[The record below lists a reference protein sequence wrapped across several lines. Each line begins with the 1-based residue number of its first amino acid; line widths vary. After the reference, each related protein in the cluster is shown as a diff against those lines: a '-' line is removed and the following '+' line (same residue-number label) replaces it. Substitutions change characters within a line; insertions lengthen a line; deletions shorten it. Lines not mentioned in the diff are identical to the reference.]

1 MYQIHPK
8 SHRQRDNIMNLFNII
23 KAAGINIDPDEC
35 KLHMAVHN
43 KTEDPMDVYLDNNF
57 KEWQEKQTKKNFER
71 KYIVALIQFHENK
84 KNWLFAG
91 LYESISVKRRH
102 NHPSKYQYKT
112 KLVDDLNILDGRL
125 IINFDK
131 KSRASYLNAERW
143 TENLEIAYL
152 TKKKHT
158 IQSFPGSRNVLI
170 SKRKLDFIISQ
181 SIDSW
186 RGALEDRK
194 GIYLITDT
202 KTGKLYVGKADGE
215 EGLWQRWTTYSKT
228 GHGGNTGLINILKE
242 YGENYSQNFQF
253 SILETL
259 DEKSDESINSR
270 EEYWKQVLKSKDF
283 GYNDN

>member
-1 MYQIHPK
+1 M
-8 SHRQRDNIMNLFNII
+8 DLFNII
-23 KAAGINIDPDEC
+23 KAAGIKLEPKEC

-43 KTEDPMDVYLDNNF
+43 KTEDPMDEYLDNKF
-57 KEWQEKQTKKNFER
+57 KNWQEKQTKKNFER
-71 KYIVALIQFHENK
+71 KYIVALIQFHDNK

-91 LYESISVKRRH
+91 LYESISVTK
-102 NHPSKYQYKT
+102 NHDNYQRIYQYKT
-112 KLVDDLNILDGRL
+112 KLIKGLDSLDGRL
-125 IINFDK
+125 VIHFDK

-186 RGALEDRK
+186 RGALVDRK
-194 GIYLITDT
+194 GIYLITDI
-202 KTGKLYVGKADGE
+202 KTGKLYVGKADGK
-215 EGLWQRWTTYSKT
+215 EGIWQRWSSYSKT
-228 GHGGNTGLINILKE
+228 GHGDNKELKKLL
-242 YGENYSQNFQF
+242 ENDESYSQNFQF

-270 EEYWKQVLKSKDF
+270 EKHWKQVLTSKAF